1 MKRVGVV
8 AGEPT
13 TVLVLPAGLRAPFHL
28 LPYCPTPL
36 LPYLMQYDI
45 RLSIHYEYAHPV
57 SGGRH
62 LVRVLPLN
70 LHGVQRVVAASLAVT
85 PTPAERSDFGDFFGN
100 HVTAIAL
107 RKPHEELDV
116 RMSARV
122 AVNRPPP
129 DLDVSPRVS
138 DLAAE
143 LAAVWSLDP
152 ASPHHFATSSDHAGI
167 DADIT
172 AYARESLG
180 PGRSVAALA
189 EDICNRINADFAYDA
204 EATTVATRAAAAFRL
219 KRGVCQDFSH
229 VMISGLRG
237 LGVPAGYVSGFLRTI
252 PPPGK
257 ERLEG
262 ADAMHA
268 WVRVWCG
275 HEAGWLEF
283 DPTNG
288 MRAGDDHI
296 TVGCGR
302 DYSDVAPIVGIVKI
316 AGGQQTEQS
325 VDVVP
330 VSE

>member
-1 MKRVGVV
+1 
-8 AGEPT
+8 
-13 TVLVLPAGLRAPFHL
+13 
-28 LPYCPTPL
+28 
-36 LPYLMQYDI
+36 MQYDI
-45 RLSIHYEYAHPV
+45 RLTMHYDYDYPV
-57 SGGRH
+57 GGGRH
-62 LVRVLPLN
+62 QIRMLPLN
-70 LHGVQRVVAASLAVT
+70 LTGIQRVVAASLAVT
-85 PTPAERSDFGDFFGN
+85 PAPAERSDFIDFFGN
-100 HVTAIAL
+100 HVTSIAV
-107 RKPHEELDV
+107 RKPHDELDV

-122 AVNRPPP
+122 SVMRPQPG
-129 DLDVSPRVS
+129 LDVSPRLS
-138 DLAAE
+138 RLADEIAS
-143 LAAVWSLDP
+143 VWSLAPD
-152 ASPHHFATSSDHAGI
+152 APHHFLAASDHAGLDPAI
-167 DADIT
+167 S
-172 AYARESLG
+172 AYAGESLARD
-180 PGRSVAALA
+180 PSVQAVA
-189 EDICNRINADFAYDA
+189 ERLCNRINADFAYDT
-204 EATTVATRAAAAFRL
+204 EATTVATNAREAFKL

-275 HEAGWLEF
+275 REAGWQEF

-296 TVGCGR
+296 TVGYGR

-316 AGGQQTEQS
+316 AGGQAAEQS

-330 VSE
+330 LAE